1 MLDNAIVWN
10 SPEVRGWIRGTNRD
24 IKTFSAK
31 VEFSSGADRR

>member
-10 SPEVRGWIRGTNRD
+10 SPELRGWIRGKNPD

-31 VEFSSGADRR
+31 VEFGSGAEWR